1 MNDLL
6 KISNLTRTYGKKKV
20 LDGLDLTIGTGKIVG
35 LLAPNGEGKTTLFRL
50 LMGLLTKNDGEI
62 LIDGLEPSEVTNSY
76 VSFLPDHYVLGGFHS
91 IRGAMKHMKK
101 YFPDFDEEK
110 ALSLMKRLK
119 FKPNQRLASL
129 SKGQKE
135 QVQLILF
142 LSRKAKLFLLD
153 EPLAA
158 VDPAT
163 RDFIVQTILGSFGED
178 NTVIIS
184 THVVLDIEL
193 ILDEVV
199 MLKNGKVHLQGEAD
213 ELRSKYGMTIN
224 DIFKE
229 EFRFVEGGSENE

>member
-1 MNDLL
+1 
-6 KISNLTRTYGKKKV
+6 
-20 LDGLDLTIGTGKIVG
+20 
-35 LLAPNGEGKTTLFRL
+35 
-50 LMGLLTKNDGEI
+50 
-62 LIDGLEPSEVTNSY
+62 
-76 VSFLPDHYVLGGFHS
+76 
-91 IRGAMKHMKK
+91 MKHMKK
-101 YFPDFDEEK
+101 YFSDFDEAK

-119 FKPNQRLASL
+119 FAPNQRLASL

-163 RDFIVQTILGSFGED
+163 RDFIVQTILSSFGED

-193 ILDEVV
+193 ILDEIV

-213 ELRSKYGMTIN
+213 ELRSKYGKTIN